1 MRPEANRYKTV
12 TRRAALLA
20 GGQAALFAV
29 LAGRMYYLQV
39 IEADQYKMLAEEN
52 RINLRLLSPPRGRI
66 LDRFGE
72 ELAGNQQNYRVL
84 LIPEQTAS
92 VEEAL
97 LRLAKLIPVAEHDRR
112 RVLREARRKRGF
124 VPITVSENLTWEQFA
139 RINVHSPDLPG
150 VQPDVGET
158 RHYPHRDAFAHVV
171 GYVGAVAVDELGTD
185 PLLELPGFRIGKS
198 GIERTL
204 DLDLRGKAGNSRV
217 EVNAYGRV
225 IRELTRRH
233 GQPGREVV
241 LTLDAGLQRHVAGL
255 LTGESAAGV
264 VLDIHTGDVLALVSM
279 PSFDP
284 NAFNYGLSHGAWRS
298 LVGNPKNPLVNK
310 AIAGQYPPGSTFKM
324 IVALA
329 ALESGI
335 ISPEQSFF
343 CSGSLKLGDRR
354 FHCWKRGGHGEMA
367 LVTGIEQSCDV
378 YFFEVAKR
386 VGVDRVAE
394 MARRFGLGTK
404 LGIDLA
410 AEKSGLI
417 PTRAWKA
424 ATLGQPWQQGETL
437 NTGIGQG
444 YVLATPLQLA
454 IMTARLGNGGKAVL
468 PRLVRSSRDRPG
480 SALED
485 APPAALGI
493 AQRWLAL
500 VHEAMVRVSNSPRGT
515 AYRARVPFQDF
526 QMASKTG
533 TSQVR
538 RISQQER
545 RRLGDHDN
553 EKPWQERDHASFV
566 AYAPAHEPRYAVAVV
581 VEHGGSGARKA
592 APIVRDIVLEIRRR
606 DPLRQPPYGGM
617 AGLPAAPREG

>member
-20 GGQAALFAV
+20 GGQAALFAL

-92 VEEAL
+92 VEETL
-97 LRLAKLIPVAEHDRR
+97 QRLAKLIPIAEHDWK

-124 VPITVSENLTWEQFA
+124 VPITVAENLKWEQFA
-139 RINVHSPDLPG
+139 SINVHSPDLPG

-158 RHYPHRDAFAHVV
+158 RHYPFRGAFAHVV
-171 GYVGAVAVDELGTD
+171 GYVGAVAEAELGAD

-198 GIERTL
+198 GIERTH

-225 IRELTRRH
+225 IRELARRH
-233 GQPGREVV
+233 GQPGGEVV
-241 LTLDAGLQRHVAGL
+241 LTIDASLQRHVAGL
-255 LTGESAAGV
+255 LAGESASGV
-264 VLDIHTGDVLALVSM
+264 VLDIYTGDVLALVSM
-279 PSFDP
+279 PTFDP
-284 NAFNYGLSHGAWRS
+284 NAFNYGLSHDAWRT
-298 LVGNPKNPLVNK
+298 LVNDPKTPMVNK

-324 IVALA
+324 VVALA

-335 ISPEQSFF
+335 ILPEQRFF
-343 CSGSLKLGDRR
+343 CSGSLELGDRT
-354 FHCWKRGGHGEMA
+354 FHCWKEGGHGEMA
-367 LVTGIEQSCDV
+367 LVAGIEHSCDV

-386 VGVDRVAE
+386 VGVDRLAA

-410 AEKSGLI
+410 AEKNGLI

-424 ATLGQPWQQGETL
+424 ATLGRPWQQGETL

-454 IMTARLGNGGKAVL
+454 IMTARLGNGGKVVS
-468 PRLVRSSRDRPG
+468 PRLVRSSGDRPG
-480 SALED
+480 STVESRPL
-485 APPAALGI
+485 PALGI

-515 AYRARVPFQDF
+515 AYRSRVPYPDF
-526 QMASKTG
+526 QLAGKTG

-538 RISQQER
+538 RIDRLEH
-545 RRLGDHDN
+545 RRLGDRDN
-553 EKPWQERDHASFV
+553 EIPWEERDHASFV

-581 VEHGGSGARKA
+581 IEHGGSGARKA

-617 AGLPAAPREG
+617 VGLPAAPREG

>member
-1 MRPEANRYKTV
+1 MRPEASRYKTV
-12 TRRAALLA
+12 TRRAMLLA

-39 IEADQYKMLAEEN
+39 IEADQYKMLAEDN
-52 RINLRLLSPPRGRI
+52 RINLRLLSPLRGRI

-92 VEEAL
+92 VEKTL
-97 LRLAKLIPVAEHDRR
+97 LRLAKLSPVAEHDRS

-124 VPITVSENLTWEQFA
+124 VPITVAENLTWEQFA
-139 RINVHSPDLPG
+139 SINVHSPDLPG
-150 VQPDVGET
+150 VQPDVGEP
-158 RHYPHRDAFAHVV
+158 RHYPHGAAFAHVV
-171 GYVGAVAVDELGTD
+171 GYVGAVSEDELGTD

-225 IRELTRRH
+225 IRELARRDS
-233 GQPGREVV
+233 QPGGEVV
-241 LTLDAGLQRHVAGL
+241 LTIDAGLQRHVAGL
-255 LTGESAAGV
+255 LAGESASGV
-264 VLDIHTGDVLALVSM
+264 VLDIHTGDVLVLVSM

-284 NAFNYGLSHGAWRS
+284 NTFNFGFSHDAWGS
-298 LVGNPKNPLVNK
+298 LVSDPKTPLVNK
-310 AIAGQYPPGSTFKM
+310 AIAGQYPPGSTFKL

-329 ALESGI
+329 ALESGV

-343 CSGSLKLGDRR
+343 CTGSLELGDRT
-354 FHCWKRGGHGEMA
+354 FHCWKKPGHGEMA
-367 LVTGIEQSCDV
+367 LVVAIEQSCDV

-386 VGVDRVAE
+386 VGVDRIAA
-394 MARRFGLGTK
+394 MARRFGFGTK
-404 LGIDLA
+404 LGIALA

-424 ATLGQPWQQGETL
+424 ATLGRPWQQGETL

-454 IMTARLGNGGKAVL
+454 IMAARLGNGGKEVL

-480 SALED
+480 AAANSGS
-485 APPAALGI
+485 PPALGI

-500 VHEAMVRVSNSPRGT
+500 MHEAMVRVSNSPRGT
-515 AYRARVPFQDF
+515 AYRARVPYQDF
-526 QMASKTG
+526 QMAGKTG

-538 RISQQER
+538 RISRQER
-545 RRLGDHDN
+545 RRLGSHDE

-606 DPLRQPPYGGM
+606 DPLRHQPYGGM
-617 AGLPAAPREG
+617 AGLRAAPREG